1 MGRIIVKVDFSSLDR
16 AFNPQTVVVVGDSKA
31 TDFEWLHAQLK
42 FKGKLYSVHVNPNT
56 SEDIKALGI
65 TNYTSL
71 LDVPGPIDLVIVA
84 VARRAVLSVLDDCIR
99 KDVAAAHFFSAG
111 FSETHTQEGI
121 ELERQLIARA
131 ENANFHLIGPNCMG
145 LFNPRVGI
153 RQNED
158 QYLDVSGPVG
168 FLSQSGSIAISFS
181 LDAYEQGLYINKSA
195 SYGNGIVVDSPDF
208 LEYFGR
214 DPEIKIIGMY
224 IEGVKNGRRFVNVL
238 KEVASKKPVVI
249 WRGGRTEEGG
259 RAIASHTGSLALSR
273 NVWDAAIKQCGAI
286 QVTSMEE
293 LIDTIKALLF
303 LPPVRGNRVAIAG
316 GPGGQ
321 SVTATDV
328 FAEAGLNVP
337 RLTKESYAELE
348 TFFEVVGGSYRNPID
363 TAGPVRRDM
372 KRIMGIVSRDAN
384 IDNIAYIVSTRPG
397 RHISPEQLQGT
408 LAILDDIKRQSKP
421 LITMVFLNTPD
432 APREVKDIVMKLQER
447 GIPAFPSISRG
458 ACALKNAL
466 DYYNNSHS
474 RS

>member
-1 MGRIIVKVDFSSLDR
+1 MVKVDFSKLDR

-31 TDFEWLHAQLK
+31 TNFGWLRAQLK
-42 FKGKLYSVHVNPNT
+42 FKGKLYSVHVNRNT
-56 SEDIKALGI
+56 FEDIKALGV

-71 LDVPGPIDLVIVA
+71 LDVPGPIDLVVVA
-84 VARRAVLSVLDDCIR
+84 VARKAAVSILDDCIR

-131 ENANFHLIGPNCMG
+131 EKANFHLIGPNCMG
-145 LFNPRVGI
+145 LFNPKAGI
-153 RQNED
+153 RQNDD

-168 FLSQSGSIAISFS
+168 LISQSGSIAIAFGM
-181 LDAYEQGLYINKSA
+181 DAYQQGLYINKSV

-208 LEYFGR
+208 LEYFGN
-214 DPEIKIIGMY
+214 DPEIEVIGMY
-224 IEGVKNGRRFVNVL
+224 IEGVKDGRRFLDTL

-249 WRGGRTEEGG
+249 WKGGRTEEGG
-259 RAIASHTGSLALSR
+259 RAIASHTGALALSR
-273 NVWDAAIKQCGAI
+273 SVWDAAIKQCGAI
-286 QVTSMEE
+286 QVTNMDE
-293 LIDTIKALLF
+293 LVDTIKALLF
-303 LPPVRGNRVAIAG
+303 LPPVRGKRVAIAG

-321 SVTATDV
+321 SVIGTDI
-328 FAEAGLNVP
+328 FAETGLDVP
-337 RLTKESYAELE
+337 QLTKESYADLE

-397 RHISPEQLQGT
+397 RSISTEQFQNT
-408 LAILDDIKRQSKP
+408 LAVLEDIKNQSKP
-421 LITMVFLNTPD
+421 LIAMVFLHTPD
-432 APREVKDIVMKLQER
+432 ASREVGGIIKKLQER
-447 GIPAFPSISRG
+447 GITAFPSIPRG
-458 ACALKNAL
+458 ARALKNAF
-466 DYYNNSHS
+466 DYYNNSHG

>member
-1 MGRIIVKVDFSSLDR
+1 VKVDFSKLDR
-16 AFNPQTVVVVGDSKA
+16 AFNPKTVVVVGDSKA
-31 TDFEWLHAQLK
+31 TDFEWLHAELK
-42 FKGKLYSVHVNPNT
+42 FKGKLYSVHVNPDT
-56 SEDIKALGI
+56 FDAIKALGV

-71 LDVPGPIDLVIVA
+71 LDVPEPVDLVIVA
-84 VARRAVLSVLDDCIR
+84 VARRAALSVLDDCIR
-99 KDVAAAHFFSAG
+99 KDVAAAHIFSAG
-111 FSETHTQEGI
+111 FSETHTEEGR
-121 ELERQLIARA
+121 EFERQLIAKA
-131 ENANFHLIGPNCMG
+131 ENANFHIIGPNCMG
-145 LFNPRVGI
+145 LFNPKIGI

-158 QYLDVSGPVG
+158 QYVDISGPIG
-168 FLSQSGSIAISFS
+168 FLSQSGSIAVSFS
-181 LDAYEQGLYINKSA
+181 LDSYQQGLFINKSA

-224 IEGVKNGRRFVNVL
+224 IEGVKNGRRFFNVL
-238 KEVASKKPVVI
+238 KEVASKKPVII

-273 NVWDAAIKQCGAI
+273 NVWDTAIKQCGAI
-286 QVTSMEE
+286 QVFTMEE

-303 LPPVRGNRVAIAG
+303 LPPVQGNRVAIAG

-321 SVTATDV
+321 SVTGTDEFV
-328 FAEAGLNVP
+328 ETGLNVP
-337 RLTKESYAELE
+337 RLTRESYAELE

-384 IDNIAYIVSTRPG
+384 IDNIAFVVSTRPG
-397 RHISPEQLQGT
+397 RHITPEQLQGNF
-408 LAILDDIKRQSKP
+408 AILDDIKRQSKP

-432 APREVKDIVMKLQER
+432 SQREVKDIIMKIQER
-447 GIPAFPSISRG
+447 GIPAFPSIPRG
-458 ACALKNAL
+458 ARALKNAF
-466 DYYNNSHS
+466 DYYRYHNGNPN

>member
-1 MGRIIVKVDFSSLDR
+1 VKVDLAKLER

-31 TDFEWLHAQLK
+31 TDFEWLRAQLK
-42 FKGKLYSVHVNPNT
+42 FKGKLYSVHVNPST
-56 SEDIKALGI
+56 FEDIKALGV

-71 LDVPGPIDLVIVA
+71 LDIPGPVDLVIVA
-84 VARRAVLSVLDDCIR
+84 VARRAVLSVLDDCIS

-111 FSETHTQEGI
+111 FSETDTEEGR

-181 LDAYEQGLYINKSA
+181 LDAYEQGIYINKSA

-208 LEYFGR
+208 LECFGH
-214 DPEIKIIGMY
+214 DPEIKIIGLY

-259 RAIASHTGSLALSR
+259 RAIASHTGSLVLSQ

-286 QVTSMEE
+286 QVASMEE

-321 SVTATDV
+321 SVTGTDV

-372 KRIMGIVSRDAN
+372 KHIMGIVSRDAN

-421 LITMVFLNTPD
+421 LITMVFLNNPD
-432 APREVKDIVMKLQER
+432 ASRETKNVMMKLQEH
-447 GIPAFPSISRG
+447 GIPAFPSIPRG
-458 ACALKNAL
+458 ARALKNTL
-466 DYYNNSHS
+466 DYYRLRNDAAAEK
-474 RS
+474 